1 MSNKKTQVWLPLLFS
16 ISMAIGIFIG
26 FKMRDQFPSNPFFSV
41 EKASPFNEIMGLIKD
56 RYVDDV
62 NMKQLSDT
70 AIEALLTKLD
80 PHSVYIPASEL
91 EDINNDIEGNFYGIG
106 IEFEFFNDTLNVSQ
120 ILKDGPAEK
129 AGVLS
134 GDQFIKANNIVIAGA
149 KMDVDSIRNLLRG
162 SRESKLTVTVLRDK
176 KLISI
181 PIQRNLIPIN
191 SIDASY
197 MLDGETGF
205 IKINKFSTHT
215 YKEFMTA
222 LTELNKKGMHKLI
235 LDLRDNGGGVLDE
248 AIEIA
253 DEFLAEDKLITY
265 TEGKHRKKKE
275 YRCRRL
281 GQFEK
286 GSLVVLCDE
295 GSASASEVLM
305 GALQDWDRATIIGR
319 RSFGKGLVQ
328 EQYDLSNG
336 AALRLTVARYY
347 TPMGRCIQRSYAN
360 GGKAY
365 YQEIEERYLNGNDSI
380 QHVETTNK
388 NKIFTTPKGKKLYDG
403 GGIAPD
409 IFQAQDTAALSKT
422 VLLLFSKGL
431 ANHYAL
437 NYSNRLKSII
447 KQYNSPA
454 AFAEKFIFSENDWN
468 DFSNF
473 SKKDSVD
480 ITAINSSDKNYIIQ
494 FLKSSI
500 ARFIWN
506 KEGYYEAVNVEDE
519 MIKKAKGVK

>member
-1 MSNKKTQVWLPLLFS
+1 MNNKKTQVWLPILFS

-26 FKMRDQFPSNPFFSV
+26 FKMRDQFPSNHFFSV
-41 EKASPFNEIMGLIKD
+41 EKSSPFNEIMGLIKE

-62 NMKQLSDT
+62 KMNQLSDT

-80 PHSVYIPASEL
+80 PHSVFIPAEEL

-106 IEFEFFNDTLNVSQ
+106 IEFDFFHDTLNVSQ
-120 ILKDGPAEK
+120 ILKDGPAQD
-129 AGVLS
+129 AGILT
-134 GDQFIKANNIVIAGA
+134 GDQFLKANNIVIAGA

-162 SRESKLTVTVLRDK
+162 SRESKLTLTILRDK
-176 KLISI
+176 KIMSI
-181 PIQRNLIPIN
+181 PIKRNLIPIN

-197 MLDGETGF
+197 MLDRETGF
-205 IKINKFSTHT
+205 IKIDKFSTHT

-253 DEFLAEDKLITY
+253 DEFLSEDKLITY
-265 TEGKHRKKKE
+265 TEGKHRPKKE
-275 YRCRRL
+275 YRCRRI
-281 GQFEK
+281 GQFET

-336 AALRLTVARYY
+336 DALRLTVARYY

-360 GGKAY
+360 GGGAY
-365 YQEIEERYLNGNDSI
+365 YEEVESRFLNGNDSI
-380 QHVETTNK
+380 QHVDTK
-388 NKIFTTPKGKKLYDG
+388 NKTYTTPKGKKLYDG
-403 GGIAPD
+403 GGITPD
-409 IFQAQDTAALSKT
+409 IFQAQDTASLSSN
-422 VLLLFSKGL
+422 VRLLFSKGL

-437 NYSNRLKSII
+437 IYSNRFKTAI
-447 KQYNSPA
+447 KRFESPT
-454 AFAEKFIFSENDWN
+454 AFAEKFNFSESDWI
-468 DFSNF
+468 DFSAF
-473 SKKDSVD
+473 SKKDDVD
-480 ITAINSSDKNYIIQ
+480 ISNISSTEKNNVIQ

-500 ARFIWN
+500 ARFVWN
-506 KEGYYEAVNVEDE
+506 KAGYYEAVNVDDK
-519 MIKKAKGVK
+519 MIKKAREIK

>member
-1 MSNKKTQVWLPLLFS
+1 M
-16 ISMAIGIFIG
+16 
-26 FKMRDQFPSNPFFSV
+26 
-41 EKASPFNEIMGLIKD
+41 
-56 RYVDDV
+56 
-62 NMKQLSDT
+62 
-70 AIEALLTKLD
+70 
-80 PHSVYIPASEL
+80 
-91 EDINNDIEGNFYGIG
+91 
-106 IEFEFFNDTLNVSQ
+106 LN
-120 ILKDGPAEK
+120 
-129 AGVLS
+129 
-134 GDQFIKANNIVIAGA
+134 
-149 KMDVDSIRNLLRG
+149 R
-162 SRESKLTVTVLRDK
+162 
-176 KLISI
+176 
-181 PIQRNLIPIN
+181 
-191 SIDASY
+191 
-197 MLDGETGF
+197 ETGF

-222 LTELNKKGMHKLI
+222 LTELNKKGMQKLI

-253 DEFLAEDKLITY
+253 DEFLTEDKLITY
-265 TEGKHRKKKE
+265 TEGKHKKRKE

-295 GSASASEVLM
+295 RSASASEVLM

-336 AALRLTVARYY
+336 AALRLTVARYF

-365 YQEIEERYLNGNDSI
+365 FAEIEERHLNGNDSI
-380 QHVETTNK
+380 QYAEKTNK
-388 NKIFTTPKGKKLYDG
+388 NKIFTTPMGKKLFDG
-403 GGIAPD
+403 GGITPD

-431 ANHYAL
+431 VNHYAL
-437 NYSNRLKSII
+437 NYSTRLKSSI
-447 KQYNSPA
+447 KQFNSPV
-454 AFAEKFIFSENDWN
+454 AFAEKFIFSNEDWN
-468 DFSNF
+468 DFSAF
-473 SKKDSVD
+473 TKKDSVD
-480 ITAINSSDKNYIIQ
+480 ISSITSSEKNYIIQ

-506 KEGYYEAVNVEDE
+506 KEGYYEAVNMDDE
-519 MIKKAKGVK
+519 MIKKAKGVE

>member
-1 MSNKKTQVWLPLLFS
+1 MIT
-16 ISMAIGIFIG
+16 
-26 FKMRDQFPSNPFFSV
+26 
-41 EKASPFNEIMGLIKD
+41 
-56 RYVDDV
+56 
-62 NMKQLSDT
+62 
-70 AIEALLTKLD
+70 
-80 PHSVYIPASEL
+80 
-91 EDINNDIEGNFYGIG
+91 
-106 IEFEFFNDTLNVSQ
+106 
-120 ILKDGPAEK
+120 
-129 AGVLS
+129 
-134 GDQFIKANNIVIAGA
+134 
-149 KMDVDSIRNLLRG
+149 
-162 SRESKLTVTVLRDK
+162 
-176 KLISI
+176 I

-197 MLDGETGF
+197 MLDRETGY

-222 LTELNKKGMHKLI
+222 LTELNKKGMQKLI

-253 DEFLAEDKLITY
+253 DEFLTDDKLITY

-347 TPMGRCIQRSYAN
+347 SPMGRCIQRDYTN

-365 YQEIEERYLNGNDSI
+365 YDEIESRIYDGNDSVQQSI
-380 QHVETTNK
+380 QNK
-388 NKIFTTPKGKKLYDG
+388 NSKIFTTPKGKKLYDG
-403 GGIAPD
+403 GGITPD
-409 IFQAQDTAALSKT
+409 IFQATDTNSMGSAVRLVLSN
-422 VLLLFSKGL
+422 GL

-437 NYSNRLKSII
+437 VYSHRFKSVLK
-447 KQYNSPA
+447 QFNSPIL
-454 AFAEKFIFSENDWN
+454 FAEKFNFSENDWN
-468 DFSNF
+468 DFSAF
-473 SKKDSVD
+473 SKRDSVD
-480 ITAINSSDKNYIIQ
+480 ISSITSTEKNEVVKSI
-494 FLKSSI
+494 KSSI
-500 ARFIWN
+500 ARYTWN
-506 KEGYYEAVNVEDE
+506 KEGYYQAINVDDE
-519 MIKKAKGVK
+519 MIKKARDVE